1 MKNMTAFVEDGLAI
15 IRQIGQADPKG
26 LRLDA
31 GESAFFQR
39 QLEVIES
46 RLYEKKFKELKYRR
60 LIPVSSRDGA
70 GASSIIY
77 YLYTK
82 VGMAKIIANPADDLP
97 RADVFAQENIAKVHS
112 LGDSFGF
119 STKDLRRAQRAG
131 VPLEMMK
138 IDAAR
143 RGIRVAESEICWNGD
158 TNHGMSGV
166 FTNTNIPNDQAPLN
180 AGATSR
186 AWADKT
192 ADEILFDITTLL
204 SSIVS
209 ATNGV
214 HEANTL
220 LLPISQFRLIAN
232 KPRAIGTDT
241 TILGFI
247 MNPVNKFGLDEV
259 DFLPELAGAGTG
271 ASDMALAYERDPEV
285 VELLIPMEMQ
295 LLPPERR
302 NLEMITNVES
312 EIAGTVV
319 RYPLAMRK
327 LYDI

>member
-1 MKNMTAFVEDGLAI
+1 MKVTRFVQDGLKVL
-15 IRQIGQADPKG
+15 RELGQADPEG
-26 LRLDA
+26 MRLDA

-39 QLEVIES
+39 QLESIEA

-60 LIPVSSRDGA
+60 LIPVSNRDGA
-70 GASSIIY
+70 GAHNIVY

-82 VGMAKIIANPADDLP
+82 IGMAKIIANPSDDLP
-97 RADVFAQENIAKVHS
+97 RSDVHAAEFSAKVHS
-112 LGDSFGF
+112 LGTSFGF
-119 STKDLRRAQRAG
+119 STKDMRRAARTN

-138 IDAAR
+138 VDSAR
-143 RGIRVAESEICWNGD
+143 RAIRVEESEITWNGD
-158 TNHGMSGV
+158 SAHGMLGV

-180 AGATSR
+180 AGASSR

-192 ADEILFDITTLL
+192 ADEILLDISTLL
-204 SSIVS
+204 SAIQT

-220 LLPISQFRLIAN
+220 LLPLAQFRLIAN
-232 KPRAIGTDT
+232 TPRAIGTDT

-259 DFLPELAGAGTG
+259 DFLVELAGSGTG
-271 ASDMALAYERDPEV
+271 ASDQALAYERDPEV
-285 VELLIPMEMQ
+285 LELRVPMEMQ

-302 NLEMITNVES
+302 NLEMITNIES
-312 EIAGTVV
+312 EIAGVV
-319 RYPLAMRK
+319 IRYPLAMRK